1 LLYSAQFS
9 ARFVAAPALL
19 YLPNEAMARETLY
32 LLLVLCIAGTSWLAI
47 AIRVSI
53 RRRQQSHR
61 MERGIAEYLNQIEAE
76 KSKQVGVTA
85 NS

>member
-1 LLYSAQFS
+1 
-9 ARFVAAPALL
+9 
-19 YLPNEAMARETLY
+19 
-32 LLLVLCIAGTSWLAI
+32 LCIAGTSWLAI

-76 KSKQVGVTA
+76 KNKQVGVTA